1 MDAHW
6 QLGTHTTE
14 PRTGFD
20 LGHPL
25 WVLPALAIR
34 RAAFDWL
41 HRACGMAASDNCCN
55 LAQLSIIGRGLTV
68 RSTRTRFVVSFKC
81 VAICYIA
88 GSQLS
93 WQRRSEEH
101 TSELQSLMRNSYA
114 GFCLNK
120 KTHNANIHAIQ
131 SNPSA

>member
-93 WQRRSEEH
+93 WQRVGLTHAFGRRSILESPDRKS
-101 TSELQSLMRNSYA
+101 TRLNSSHYCA
-114 GFCLNK
+114 
-120 KTHNANIHAIQ
+120 
-131 SNPSA
+131 SRMPSSA

>member
-41 HRACGMAASDNCCN
+41 HRACGMAASDNCCT
-55 LAQLSIIGRGLTV
+55 LAQLSIIRRDLTF
-68 RSTRTRFVVSFKC
+68 RSTPTRSVVSFIC
-81 VAICYIA
+81 VSICYIA
-88 GSQLS
+88 VSQFL
-93 WQRRSEEH
+93 WQRVGLPQPVTRRH
-101 TSELQSLMRNSYA
+101 ILYNPCFSLTQPSLL
-114 GFCLNK
+114 CLVFF
-120 KTHNANIHAIQ
+120 
-131 SNPSA
+131 